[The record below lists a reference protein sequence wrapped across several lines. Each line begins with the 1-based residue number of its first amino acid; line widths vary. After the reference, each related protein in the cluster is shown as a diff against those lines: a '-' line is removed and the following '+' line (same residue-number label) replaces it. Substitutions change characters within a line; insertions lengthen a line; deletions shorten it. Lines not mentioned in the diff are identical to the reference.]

1 MSEHY
6 YDRSDIFETSFQKVG
21 FHSFKPESSSLILPT
36 SNFSTYETVSTSGT
50 YGLVQLRSRVRRT
63 GTGTEWQGKNYDMK
77 APNLYTNTL
86 LLNPQNKRKTP

>member
-21 FHSFKPESSSLILPT
+21 WFFQIGKFI
-36 SNFSTYETVSTSGT
+36 TYSYHIKLQRSRNRLSGT
-50 YGLVQLRSRVRRT
+50 YGPVQGAADSPLT
-63 GTGTEWQGKNYDMK
+63 GEGKNRQSNDMK

>member
-21 FHSFKPESSSLILPT
+21 WYFQSGKLI
-36 SNFSTYETVSTSGT
+36 TYSYHIKFQRSRNRLSGT
-50 YGLVQLRSRVRRT
+50 YGPVQGASDSPRT
-63 GTGTEWQGKNYDMK
+63 GEGKNRQSNDMK
-77 APNLYTNTL
+77 AQNLYTNTL